1 MIDGETVRWLGV
13 VLFAVGGAFEDVAG
27 VRAGQPIQ
35 GLGRDSVGTRAG
47 EQRHLRGYPSPSYL
61 GLLIG
66 SLGWL
71 SFGSRRGFSHSFLF
85 RFSWPGSVQKRTY

>member
-13 VLFAVGGAFEDVAG
+13 VLGNRFRGLVAIQSGHALVTSGIYG
-27 VRAGQPIQ
+27 VIRP
-35 GLGRDSVGTRAG
+35 
-47 EQRHLRGYPSPSYL
+47 PSYL

-66 SLGWL
+66 SQGWL
-71 SFGSRRGFSHSFLF
+71 SVGSRRGFSHSFLF